1 MNSNEFEEAYLDM
14 KSGKLDSAL
23 EKFLKLVE
31 KEPSAEVWINIGNI
45 YRRKNLL
52 AKAMESYKRAMEIN
66 PESAEALFNMGCT
79 YYQMGKYFEALNLL
93 KKAENFGLKD
103 PKLKIVKALCRVKLN
118 LPNPFEGLS
127 DDERKLVKD
136 LMKDG

>member
-1 MNSNEFEEAYLDM
+1 MSSNEFEEAYLDM
-14 KSGKLDSAL
+14 KNGKLDIAL
-23 EKFLKLVE
+23 KKFLKLVE
-31 KEPSAEVWINIGNI
+31 KEPSAELWINIGNI

-52 AKAMESYKRAMEIN
+52 AKAMESYKKAMEIN
-66 PESAEALFNMGCT
+66 PKSAEAFFNMGCT

-93 KKAENFGLKD
+93 KKAENLGLKD
-103 PKLKIVKALCRVKLN
+103 PKLKIVKALCRAKLN